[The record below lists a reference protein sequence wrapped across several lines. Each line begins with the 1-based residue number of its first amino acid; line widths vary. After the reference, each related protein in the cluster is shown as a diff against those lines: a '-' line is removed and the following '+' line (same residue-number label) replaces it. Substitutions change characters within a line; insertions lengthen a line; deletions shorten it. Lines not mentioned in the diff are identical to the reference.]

1 MIFFIGDEKVDIP
14 KKQLDELFVNK
25 GYEGKVYVYK
35 KEAIKLYSE
44 KLKYR
49 KKLTE
54 REVLRLRKL
63 STKRILLPVNPI
75 YDEWND
81 FMGYSTEFKIEAPKD
96 RIGIL
101 PISDLKEQ
109 LIELKED
116 IKTLS
121 ENHVRMDDLN
131 LGSLLMTQKGFYL
144 CDPGA
149 YRIDNNSDSK
159 ILEKANT
166 EDVNYFFSQL
176 VFNNCLKLTKTEKE
190 KLHAL
195 FPTTGDYFGDKIK
208 VQKPK
213 QLVNSYFKSIL
224 K

>member
-1 MIFFIGDEKVDIP
+1 MVFFIGKEKVDLS
-14 KKQLDELFVNK
+14 KNKLDDLFVNK
-25 GYEGKVYVYK
+25 GFEGSVYVYK
-35 KEAIKLYSE
+35 KEAIKLYSD

-54 REVLRLRKL
+54 SEVLKLRKIP
-63 STKRILLPVNPI
+63 TKRILLPVNPI

-81 FMGYSTEFKIEAPKD
+81 FVGYSTEFKIEAPKE
-96 RIGIL
+96 RIGLL
-101 PISDLKEQ
+101 PIGYLKEQ

-116 IKTLS
+116 IKLLS
-121 ENHVRMDDLN
+121 ESHVRMDDLN
-131 LGSLLMTQKGFYL
+131 LGSLLMTQNGLFL

-149 YRIDNNSDSK
+149 YRIDVNSSPEV
-159 ILEKANT
+159 LEKANI

-176 VFNNCLKLTKTEKE
+176 VFYHCLKLTKNEKV
-190 KLHAL
+190 KLSKV
-195 FPTTGDYFGDKIK
+195 FPIKKEYIGDRIDI
-208 VQKPK
+208 QKPK

>member
-1 MIFFIGDEKVDIP
+1 MIFFIGEEKVDIP

-54 REVLRLRKL
+54 TEVLRLRRIP
-63 STKRILLPVNPI
+63 TKRILLPVNPI
-75 YDEWND
+75 YDEWKD
-81 FMGYSTEFKIEAPKD
+81 FMGYSTKFKIEGPKD
-96 RIGIL
+96 RIGL
-101 PISDLKEQ
+101 LSVSSLKEQ
-109 LIELKED
+109 LEELKED
-116 IKTLS
+116 IQALS
-121 ENHVRMDDLN
+121 NNQVRMDDLN
-131 LGSLLMTQKGFYL
+131 LGSLLMTQEGLYL

-149 YRIDNNSDSK
+149 YRIDKNSSPELLK
-159 ILEKANT
+159 RANI
-166 EDVNYFFSQL
+166 EDVNYFLTQL
-176 VFNNCLKLTKTEKE
+176 VFYNCLKLTKTEKE
-190 KLHAL
+190 KIPKV
-195 FPTTGDYFGDKIK
+195 FPIKDGYIGDKID

>member
-1 MIFFIGDEKVDIP
+1 MIFFIGEEKVDIP

-35 KEAIKLYSE
+35 KEAIKFYSNE
-44 KLKYR
+44 LKYR

-54 REVLRLRKL
+54 REVLRLRKIP
-63 STKRILLPVNPI
+63 TKRILLPVNPI

-96 RIGIL
+96 RMGL
-101 PISDLKEQ
+101 LSISNLKEQ

-131 LGSLLMTQKGFYL
+131 LGSLLMTQSGFYL

-149 YRIDNNSDSK
+149 YRIDNVSDSK
-159 ILEKANT
+159 ILEKANI

-176 VFNNCLKLTKTEKE
+176 VFYNCLR
-190 KLHAL
+190 
-195 FPTTGDYFGDKIK
+195 
-208 VQKPK
+208 QKGGFW
-213 QLVNSYFKSIL
+213 L
-224 K
+224 

>member
-1 MIFFIGDEKVDIP
+1 MIFFVGEEKVDIP
-14 KKQLDELFVNK
+14 KKKLDELFVNK

-44 KLKYR
+44 ELKYR

-54 REVLRLRKL
+54 NEVLRLRKIP
-63 STKRILLPVNPI
+63 TKRILLPVNPI

-81 FMGYSTEFKIEAPKD
+81 FMGYSTEFKIEAPKE
-96 RIGIL
+96 RIGL
-101 PISDLKEQ
+101 LQISTLKDQ
-109 LIELKED
+109 LEELKED

-121 ENHVRMDDLN
+121 ESHVRMDDLN
-131 LGSLLMTQKGFYL
+131 LGSLLMTQSGFYL

-149 YRIDNNSDSK
+149 YRIDNNSDSE

-166 EDVNYFFSQL
+166 EDVNYFFAQL
-176 VFNNCLKLTKTEKE
+176 VFYNCLKLTKNEKV
-190 KLHAL
+190 KLPSL
-195 FPTTGDYFGDKIK
+195 FPTKGDYFGDKIK

-213 QLVNSYFKSIL
+213 QLVNSYFKSVL